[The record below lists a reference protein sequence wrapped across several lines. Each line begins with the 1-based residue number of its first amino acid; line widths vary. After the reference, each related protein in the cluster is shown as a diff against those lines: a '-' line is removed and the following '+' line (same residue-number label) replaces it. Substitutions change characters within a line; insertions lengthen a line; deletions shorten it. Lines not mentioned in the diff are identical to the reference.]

1 MKAFVV
7 NWNGVKFLCQDE
19 KHAGDLAAAILKTKQ
34 VYLASSENWM
44 FNAFYSATKPSSIEI
59 SLDDVCP
66 SKQAAE
72 SFLAEL
78 ERKAAEDR
86 KNREFAADPEPERRD
101 PPKKKDEIHQEELNQ
116 KGRDVLAEISA
127 IADRVLSE

>member
-34 VYLASSENWM
+34 VYLVSSENWM
-44 FNAFYSATKPSSIEI
+44 FNAFYSASDPSSIEI
-59 SLDDVCP
+59 CLDDVCP

-86 KNREFAADPEPERRD
+86 KGRETAEAVPEPVRPK
-101 PPKKKDEIHQEELNQ
+101 PPKKKDEIHIE
-116 KGRDVLAEISA
+116 DIPF
-127 IADRVLSE
+127 

>member
-34 VYLASSENWM
+34 VYLVSSENWM
-44 FNAFYSATKPSSIEI
+44 FNAFYSASEPSSIEI

-86 KNREFAADPEPERRD
+86 KNREFAAVETAIEPERRD
-101 PPKKKDEIHQEELNQ
+101 PPKKKDEIHIE
-116 KGRDVLAEISA
+116 DIPF
-127 IADRVLSE
+127 